1 MSQLLNQPPPAW
13 MQAPVTAAMPPGEVV
28 QCAAEMFSDERANG
42 ERVRIL
48 VVLTNRN
55 VRFMNFDRRSLLT
68 WNRPRTVVF
77 NYAIPRDEIRGFSV
91 LRKPGLLWKPP
102 LVGFVVSW
110 AQGDEIWMANTMQAD
125 QLVRALE
132 IGFNRRHMAGR
143 SGDLADELAK
153 LAKLQHDGV
162 LSADE
167 FARAKALFLGSPPD
181 AQAEAIQH
189 LRELHSLYRSG
200 VLSEG
205 EFNTKKWDI
214 LSGPS
219 MRERR
224 S

>member
-1 MSQLLNQPPPAW
+1 
-13 MQAPVTAAMPPGEVV
+13 
-28 QCAAEMFSDERANG
+28 
-42 ERVRIL
+42 
-48 VVLTNRN
+48 
-55 VRFMNFDRRSLLT
+55 
-68 WNRPRTVVF
+68 
-77 NYAIPRDEIRGFSV
+77 
-91 LRKPGLLWKPP
+91 
-102 LVGFVVSW
+102 
-110 AQGDEIWMANTMQAD
+110 
-125 QLVRALE
+125 
-132 IGFNRRHMAGR
+132 MAGR

-205 EFNTKKWDI
+205 EFNTEKWDI

-224 S
+224 A